1 MYCPPAPGLYV
12 YWVGTKYQG
21 DTWLLRYAASSS
33 PTQGTWYLSIRRTH
47 PRLAVPVLVLVPPL
61 LGRALSSVLER
72 QQSEKYTPL
81 SKHTLPASSD
91 LTQAQT
97 LFFFLS

>member
-1 MYCPPAPGLYV
+1 M
-12 YWVGTKYQG
+12 
-21 DTWLLRYAASSS
+21 
-33 PTQGTWYLSIRRTH
+33 
-47 PRLAVPVLVLVPPL
+47 PVLVLVPPL

-91 LTQAQT
+91 LTHAQT
-97 LFFFLS
+97 LFFFFLESLEPSCATSTTTTPSSPFLLSQAAASWTTRALFSTRPSSPPPVSV